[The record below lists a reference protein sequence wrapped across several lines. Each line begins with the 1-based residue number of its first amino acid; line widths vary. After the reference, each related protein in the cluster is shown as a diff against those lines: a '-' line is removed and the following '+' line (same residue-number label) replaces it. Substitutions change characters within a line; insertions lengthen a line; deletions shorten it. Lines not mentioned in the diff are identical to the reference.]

1 MLMLAT
7 MAWGRDKVILPNY
20 DYEIIGSPS
29 KADISEAFR
38 IIKADIESPLDLT
51 SLSHE
56 ARKAYASVDAMAKD
70 TYTIKSVAQSN
81 DNISV
86 NIELLHVVGGSE
98 GKIFTLGRTNEHLF
112 ILQKSGWIIHSD
124 TFGQQ

>member
-7 MAWGRDKVILPNY
+7 MAWGRDKLILPNY
-20 DYEIIGSPS
+20 EYEVIGAPS
-29 KADISEAFR
+29 SADIREAFNL
-38 IIKADIESPLDLT
+38 IKADIETPPDLT
-51 SLSHE
+51 SPNSTVREVNATL
-56 ARKAYASVDAMAKD
+56 DAMAKD
-70 TYTIKSVAQSN
+70 TYTIKSVTQSN
-81 DNISV
+81 DTISV
-86 NIELLHVVGGSE
+86 KLELLHVISGSE